1 MFPVSNIVKNFACG
15 KTKCSYFVTYG
26 LAPYFKSLLNDTF
39 SSLDCFVAMFDESY
53 NKTSFL
59 KRVQMDLHVHF
70 WDIDNDCVATRYF
83 NSTILGKAAAQDI
96 YENFNECISELDE
109 NKLLQV
115 YSDGPNINLAFLNLL
130 NKHRFNN
137 ELPHLINIGTRGL
150 HTIHNSMKHG
160 ENSSGWKLNKLLQS
174 MYKIFEEAPKRRE
187 KYEEITLAK
196 TSDYP
201 LQFCLHRWVENE
213 IVAKRAI
220 EIWPRMVEIVRF
232 WKGLSK
238 SNQPGK
244 GVPGANT
251 SFDHLKK
258 AIDDPLIPVK
268 LFQEIAS
275 KLNSF

>member
-1 MFPVSNIVKNFACG
+1 
-15 KTKCSYFVTYG
+15 
-26 LAPYFKSLLNDTF
+26 
-39 SSLDCFVAMFDESY
+39 
-53 NKTSFL
+53 
-59 KRVQMDLHVHF
+59 
-70 WDIDNDCVATRYF
+70 
-83 NSTILGKAAAQDI
+83 
-96 YENFNECISELDE
+96 
-109 NKLLQV
+109 
-115 YSDGPNINLAFLNLL
+115 
-130 NKHRFNN
+130 
-137 ELPHLINIGTRGL
+137 
-150 HTIHNSMKHG
+150 MKHG

-201 LQFCLHRWVENE
+201 LQFCSHRWVENE
-213 IVAKRAI
+213 IVAKRTI

-244 GVPGANT
+244 GVSGANT

-258 AIDDPLIPVK
+258 AIDDPLIPVGYPLK